1 MKPLRMRPTDDSPH
15 GSGRSVAEGPHMPD
29 PISILAAIIARQIE
43 AENLTIA
50 AEIGLVVRQQ
60 PSGDQDACSPLCEG
74 LDSEAG

>member
-1 MKPLRMRPTDDSPH
+1 
-15 GSGRSVAEGPHMPD
+15 MPD